1 MWEKGQDSK
10 AERQKQEEQ
19 SFGFGEEA
27 KEERGE
33 FGNIAGSPDGAAR
46 EVEQQKVKTQ
56 STKAKTLEV
65 NST

>member
-1 MWEKGQDSK
+1 MN
-10 AERQKQEEQ
+10 
-19 SFGFGEEA
+19 FGGEA

-56 STKAKTLEV
+56 STKAKTLEA
-65 NST
+65 NSTLL

>member
-1 MWEKGQDSK
+1 MWEKGQDRK
-10 AERQKQEEQ
+10 AERQQQEEQ

-46 EVEQQKVKTQ
+46 ERRFGTSAESAGEHEKT
-56 STKAKTLEV
+56 V
-65 NST
+65 